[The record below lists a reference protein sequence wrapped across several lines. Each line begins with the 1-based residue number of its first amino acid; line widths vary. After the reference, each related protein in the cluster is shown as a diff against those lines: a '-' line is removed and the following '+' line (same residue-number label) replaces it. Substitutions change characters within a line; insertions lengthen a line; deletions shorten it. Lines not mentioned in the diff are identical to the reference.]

1 MRVIL
6 LGPQR
11 RPTVDAVARSLG
23 LDRPGPEDPNGPTG
37 PTGPTGPEGPDGL
50 DGTRGPDGTGGPV
63 ATITAGWQEREPD
76 DQELSTLLGGR
87 AVNLSLYRRWLDVQD
102 RDPGYAAGERELAG
116 TLAEL
121 QDLYLLR
128 LDCALQAVYAVQR
141 RTTGELRGAGHLG
154 GGDQLRAE
162 ALAEAVAAVRE
173 LDAAH
178 LRRVD
183 SVRGE
188 FFQRLRPHDRPVIAE
203 HRAAVEAILGEAAA
217 LVIAGGH
224 VGVLAEVLHLFNVA
238 AALRSAARPS
248 GAGPAPVIAWS
259 AGAMALTDRIVL
271 FHDRSPQGPGH
282 PEVYGS
288 GLSVLRDLVLLPH
301 ARARMLL
308 DDTPRMAIFARR
320 FWPARCV
327 LLESGTRI
335 ELDSDDDRGGA
346 GDAPWLPGVRVI
358 AEDGRVMSLEAA

>member
-1 MRVIL
+1 VRVIL

-23 LDRPGPEDPNGPTG
+23 LAD
-37 PTGPTGPEGPDGL
+37 
-50 DGTRGPDGTGGPV
+50 PV

-76 DQELSTLLGGR
+76 DAELSTLLGGR

-102 RDPGYAAGERELAG
+102 RDPQYAAAERELAG

-128 LDCALQAVYAVQR
+128 LDYALQAVSAVQR
-141 RTTGELRGAGHLG
+141 RSTGDLG
-154 GGDQLRAE
+154 TD
-162 ALAEAVAAVRE
+162 ALAEAIAAVRD

-188 FFQRLRPHDRPVIAE
+188 FFQRLPPHDRPVIAG
-203 HRAAVEAILGEAAA
+203 HRAAVAGILGEAGA

-238 AALRSAARPS
+238 AALALVP
-248 GAGPAPVIAWS
+248 GAGRLPVIAWS
-259 AGAMALTDRIVL
+259 AGAMALADRIVL
-271 FHDRSPQGPGH
+271 FGDRSPQGPGH

-288 GLSVLRDLVLLPH
+288 GLSVIRGVVLLPH

-308 DDTPRMAIFARR
+308 DDTPRMAVFARR
-320 FWPARCV
+320 FAPARCV
-327 LLESGTRI
+327 LLDSGTRI
-335 ELDSDDDRGGA
+335 ELGGD
-346 GDAPWLPGVRVI
+346 GGWPPGVRVI
-358 AEDGRVMSLEAA
+358 AEDGRVTSREAA